1 MNRMILACALIVL
14 PALLGADQQKELIIE
29 NLTGYAVD
37 VLYITEGK
45 TGYTKHAMIEAGA
58 IMVQPVTPNRTWYF
72 RVLTDGIIGQYTTNA
87 NEKQRVILDQ
97 HVLDAAGIPAA
108 PQPQQGTRGSTGSL
122 LPQPMPPPTFTKP
135 SVEPTPLPPKSEP
148 SVQKAPP
155 RGALVAWYDGAPPE
169 ARAITTNQTKL
180 LNVGEDGLVSE
191 VSSSKGNEA
200 KTTAAFM
207 LKGVPGKKDTYRIQN
222 VYYLDRYLYLDDH
235 ATDNALIRCG
245 PDGETLPTGEWRIEK
260 GQYYHSITN
269 VAIPSLR
276 IGVREGSAV
285 ASAKTYGIEIP
296 PHIAGL
302 DASDAEKKKLA
313 FDMADSTAYRAG
325 DAFVLFDVKS
335 FRSLL
340 AMAPALEQWGKK
352 MEALEKERE
361 ARRAAAQK
369 AKEEAIAREKQRRAL
384 AAEPEVMH
392 PFGSDSV
399 GIRLGVGPVFETKE
413 GYKAIKYKFA
423 PNNQTPYLTADLR
436 TSPNDPSKNQKMTL
450 SIHPQIAAWVQDG
463 ELYIAIDAD
472 KETSIE
478 LRHGSKP
485 STDMATDGNFYV
497 GHVRMNIMPWEAKE
511 VMIYPATENREVGAG
526 SSADT
531 SKSLNVSAEEILG
544 ADISES
550 KGSNFNFQAREYEVS
565 GGRGPAEH
573 EAFGSVQYE
582 WHACGIADKL
592 KTTENCTYATPVDL
606 FDQETL
612 GLRKIPKIAQSMRGL
627 ETRTVLK
634 ARIPVS
640 GLSDRQMINIDVA
653 VQLHMVNLVASTKQN
668 TKNKDWNDF
677 KAGFTYVFRPDLW
690 DFDKS
695 FEDQHIIKEAKYKPI
710 GYTYD
715 TTLKLQLWIQIEDL
729 KPFMN
734 DKWRF
739 AP

>member
-14 PALLGADQQKELIIE
+14 PALLGAGQQKELIIE

-135 SVEPTPLPPKSEP
+135 SFEPTPLPPKSEP

-235 ATDNALIRCG
+235 ATDNAPIRCG

-260 GQYYHSITN
+260 GQYYYSITN

-296 PHIAGL
+296 PQFADL

-369 AKEEAIAREKQRRAL
+369 AKEEAIAREKKRRAL
-384 AAEPEVMH
+384 AAKPELSS
-392 PFGSDSV
+392 FGHDSLSV
-399 GIRLGVGPVFETKE
+399 RPGVGEVFETKE
-413 GYKAIKYKFA
+413 GYKAIKYKSA
-423 PNNQTPYLTADLR
+423 PDNQTPYLTADLR

-450 SIHPQIAAWVQDG
+450 YIHPQIAAWVQDG
-463 ELYIAIDAD
+463 GLYIAIDTD

-478 LRHGSKP
+478 LRHGSTP
-485 STDMATDGNFYV
+485 STDRPTDGNFYI
-497 GHVRMNIMPWEAKE
+497 GHVRMNIIPWEAKE
-511 VMIYPATENREVGAG
+511 VMIYPATENRQVGAG
-526 SSADT
+526 SNADT

-544 ADISES
+544 AGVSET

-565 GGRGPAEH
+565 GGRGPAGH
-573 EAFGSVQYE
+573 EAHGSVQYE
-582 WHACGIADKL
+582 WHACGIADKV

-606 FDQETL
+606 FDKETL
-612 GLRKIPKIAQSMRGL
+612 GLRKLPKITQSMRGL

-634 ARIPVS
+634 TFIPVS
-640 GLSDRQMINIDVA
+640 GLGDRQMIIFDVA
-653 VQLHMVNLVASTKQN
+653 VQLHMVQMVPSTKQN
-668 TKNKDWNDF
+668 TTNKDWNDF
-677 KAGFTYVFRPDLW
+677 KAGLTYIFRPDLW

-710 GYTYD
+710 GLTYD
-715 TTLKLQLWIQIEDL
+715 STFRLHLWIQIEDL
-729 KPFMN
+729 KPFMD

-739 AP
+739 TP

>member
-14 PALLGADQQKELIIE
+14 PALLGAGQQKELIIE

-135 SVEPTPLPPKSEP
+135 SFEPTPLPPKSEP

-235 ATDNALIRCG
+235 ATDNAPIRCG

-260 GQYYHSITN
+260 GQYYYSITN

-296 PHIAGL
+296 PQFADL

-369 AKEEAIAREKQRRAL
+369 AKEEAIAREKKRRAL
-384 AAEPEVMH
+384 AAKPELSS
-392 PFGSDSV
+392 FGHDSLSV
-399 GIRLGVGPVFETKE
+399 RPGVGEVFETKE
-413 GYKAIKYKFA
+413 GYKAIKYKSA
-423 PNNQTPYLTADLR
+423 PDNQTPYLTADLR

-450 SIHPQIAAWVQDG
+450 YIHPQIAAWVQDG
-463 ELYIAIDAD
+463 GLYIAIDTD

-478 LRHGSKP
+478 LRHGSTP
-485 STDMATDGNFYV
+485 STDRPTDGNFYI
-497 GHVRMNIMPWEAKE
+497 GHVRMNIIPWEAKE
-511 VMIYPATENREVGAG
+511 VMIYPATENRQVGAG
-526 SSADT
+526 SNADT

-544 ADISES
+544 AGVSET

-565 GGRGPAEH
+565 GGRGPAGH
-573 EAFGSVQYE
+573 EAHGSVQYE
-582 WHACGIADKL
+582 WHACGIADKV

-606 FDQETL
+606 FDKETL
-612 GLRKIPKIAQSMRGL
+612 GLRKLPKITQSMRGL
-627 ETRTVLK
+627 ETRTMLK
-634 ARIPVS
+634 TFIPVS
-640 GLSDRQMINIDVA
+640 GLGDRQMIIFDVA
-653 VQLHMVNLVASTKQN
+653 VQLHMVQMVPSTKQN
-668 TKNKDWNDF
+668 TTNKDWNDF
-677 KAGFTYVFRPDLW
+677 KAGLTYIFRPDLW

-710 GYTYD
+710 GLTYD
-715 TTLKLQLWIQIEDL
+715 STFRLHLWIQIEDL
-729 KPFMN
+729 KPFMD

-739 AP
+739 TP